1 MGKTRLTEIQ
11 QKEIIELYKTG
22 NYTYKALGR
31 LYKISPVSIIKVVD
45 PKRKEEILA
54 YHRNYEATRKPNCNC
69 VICGKA
75 MYIKTCR
82 LNNKFGHCCS
92 KECRS
97 IMYSK
102 YRRGKEHPSY
112 GLRKEQTANYKGGKY
127 INQKGYYLILSPDHP
142 FRDKNNYVY
151 EHRLV
156 VESNYQLFD
165 EKYFVVIDGK
175 HYLKKDSQV
184 HHKNENTSDNRIEN
198 LDVLTQSEHK
208 RLHAKKQIRKT
219 NNKGQFI

>member
-1 MGKTRLTEIQ
+1 MSRMKLSEQQ
-11 QKEIIELYKTG
+11 QKEIKDLYKTG

-31 LYKISPVSIIKVVD
+31 LFNISYVSIIKVVN

-54 YHRNYEATRKPNCNC
+54 YHKNYRNTRKPNCEC
-69 VICGKA
+69 IICGKPI
-75 MYIKTCR
+75 YIQKCR

-92 KECRS
+92 IECRS

-175 HYLKKDSQV
+175 YYLKKDSQV

>member
-1 MGKTRLTEIQ
+1 MGKSKLTDE
-11 QKEIIELYKTG
+11 QKEEIIKLYKTG
-22 NYTYKALGR
+22 KYSFRALGR
-31 LYKISPVSIIKVVD
+31 LFNISFKSIMRVVD
-45 PKRKEEILA
+45 PKRKEEINT
-54 YHRNYEATRKPNCNC
+54 YQRNYLLRQKPNCNC
-69 VICGKA
+69 LICGKA
-75 MYIKTCR
+75 IYIKPCR
-82 LNNKFGHCCS
+82 LNNRFGHCCS

-97 IMYSK
+97 VMYSK

-127 INQKGYYLILSPDHP
+127 INQKGYYLILSPDYP

-156 VESNYQLFD
+156 VESNYQLFN

-175 HYLKKDSQV
+175 HYLKKGIEV

-198 LDVLTQSEHK
+198 LEVMTKSEHK
-208 RLHAKKQIRKT
+208 SFHAKKQVRHTK
-219 NNKGQFI
+219 NNFSK